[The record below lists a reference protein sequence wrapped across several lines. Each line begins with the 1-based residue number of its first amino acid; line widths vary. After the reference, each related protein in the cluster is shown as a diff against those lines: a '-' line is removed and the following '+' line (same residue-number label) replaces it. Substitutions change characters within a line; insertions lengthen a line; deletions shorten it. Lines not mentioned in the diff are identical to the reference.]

1 MNLPL
6 ISDILTILDVDEF
19 ATQVTYDGSTILA
32 IFDKETVP
40 VDAGGSV
47 EVHQADP
54 KLTCK
59 TADVPS
65 LAEGDAL
72 TINGVSYRAV
82 SWIHDGT
89 GITEIELEKV

>member
-19 ATQVTYDGSTILA
+19 ATQVTYGGSTILA

-65 LAEGDAL
+65 LTEGDAM
-72 TINGVSYRAV
+72 TINGVPYRAM
-82 SWIHDGT
+82 SWVHDGT
-89 GITEIELEKV
+89 GMTEIELEKV